1 MPTTSRCSKV
11 EQLSDGATELY
22 AAGRPTARGVQR
34 AGGGQLAAER
44 AVAVHRGRDR
54 GAGRGDA
61 DLVWPG
67 ITVYVVALLLAW
79 YLIIFGVMHLISA
92 LAGPKVSYWWTQLLL
107 GVAELVLGVWA
118 VRSWQ
123 WSLLT
128 LLTLVGVWAIF
139 YGMAEIFAAF
149 SVRQAGKRAEHLLG

>member
-11 EQLSDGATELY
+11 EQLSDAATELY

-34 AGGGQLAAER
+34 AGGGQLAPSGR
-44 AVAVHRGRDR
+44 WPFIVGGIVALA
-54 GAGRGDA
+54 AGI
-61 DLVWPG
+61 LTFVWPG

-107 GVAELVLGVWA
+107 GVAELILGVWA

-128 LLTLVGVWAIF
+128 LLTLVGV
-139 YGMAEIFAAF
+139 
-149 SVRQAGKRAEHLLG
+149 